1 MNLNARQRDFIEHN
15 SAAAMTTLRRDG
27 TPHSVRI
34 AVGLIDGK
42 LWSSGTRTRLRTR
55 HLRRD
60 PRCALYVHD
69 NKWAYLSIEAKVTIL
84 DGPDAP
90 DLNLRLFRKF
100 QSQDDP
106 HGTLMWNGQPRSTD
120 ELRQILIEE
129 QRLIY
134 EFEPIRAYG
143 LY

>member
-1 MNLNARQRDFIEHN
+1 VNLNARQRDFIEQN

-34 AVGLIDGK
+34 AIGLVDGK
-42 LWSSGTRTRLRTR
+42 LWSSGTQTRLRTR

-60 PRCALYVHD
+60 PRCSLYVHD
-69 NKWAYLSIEAKVTIL
+69 NKWAYLSIDTTVTIL
-84 DGPDAP
+84 DGPEAP
-90 DLNLRLFRKF
+90 ELNLRLFRKF
-100 QSQDDP
+100 QDQDDP
-106 HGTLMWNGQPRSTD
+106 HGKLMWNGQPRTPD
-120 ELRQILIEE
+120 ELVQILTEE

-134 EFEPIRAYG
+134 EFEPVRAYG